1 MKLLNCVNCKKKQ
14 RILRLTLL
22 CDIPLT
28 NGIVFGLKSICEI
41 NNAMHFTFYNLSCV
55 ILFEIDSIFK
65 HVIANNISILSRCCL
80 LSWKHL
86 YSQMTMYVTFLCKSR
101 TEKQICPK
109 CRCSKDAASD
119 CPLSVDQSV
128 SVLMSIKFK

>member
-1 MKLLNCVNCKKKQ
+1 MGKGEGRRTPVKHFGDFGDFQFYDDQDNNYSEESSFFSSLTSQVFILHLSKLPFFKPNWIPVELLNRVNCKKKQ

-22 CDIPLT
+22 CDIPIS

-65 HVIANNISILSRCCL
+65 HVIAN
-80 LSWKHL
+80 
-86 YSQMTMYVTFLCKSR
+86 
-101 TEKQICPK
+101 
-109 CRCSKDAASD
+109 
-119 CPLSVDQSV
+119 
-128 SVLMSIKFK
+128 